1 MSTNPTNGDAKKQR
15 RNFVN
20 ITLQVGKDGEGK
32 YSQSGKPF
40 AQARAFFSQG
50 KDKSTN
56 EFLPSIWFK
65 VMVFGKDGEDI
76 ADNPSLN
83 ALSNAPKGDKIEV
96 HGRLGLEEWT
106 TNEGEKRSTMVI
118 YATEVKPAE
127 TSDEGEAKAES
138 EPEPA

>member
-56 EFLPSIWFK
+56 EFLPSIWFI